1 MSNQNIWVFFELS
14 DGRPKRVCLEM
25 MQKAKALAEG
35 SSGKAAAVIIDP
47 EPEEASK
54 AAFENGA
61 DQVLIVRQ
69 KFFFESAAYI
79 LRRRKDVIWRLLQA
93 RVFIAESQVNV
104 LMLLSREAAF
114 SGSVRLMMAD

>member
-47 EPEEASK
+47 EPEEACK

-61 DQVLIVRQ
+61 DQVLICGRS
-69 KFFFESAAYI
+69 FS
-79 LRRRKDVIWRLLQA
+79 LRARHIFLKNWRK
-93 RVFIAESQVNV
+93 N
-104 LMLLSREAAF
+104 MSRK
-114 SGSVRLMMAD
+114 SS